1 MMSNEIIK
9 ILDDLSKRIGVAVDW
24 SGENVMP
31 YLEELMKRFIQWEIV
46 TSTVWVVIGI
56 VLFICGLYCTKS
68 IWKSRGN
75 YRYFGD
81 LDEGITWRF
90 IISMV
95 ATFFGVFILLVQCF
109 DICEAVCIPEKTIYE
124 YIRYLIS
131 SSSK

>member
-1 MMSNEIIK
+1 MSNEIIK

-68 IWKSRGN
+68 IWKRRNN
-75 YRYFGD
+75 YAYFGD
-81 LDEGITWRF
+81 FDEGVTWRF
-90 IISMV
+90 IISISAMV
-95 ATFFGVFILLVQCF
+95 CGAIIFYCQCF
-109 DICEAVCIPEKTIYE
+109 DICEAVCIPEKTIYDHITFL
-124 YIRYLIS
+124 IRT
-131 SSSK
+131 SK